1 MDGCCPARLAS
12 YRVATV
18 AYPQGMAGGGVVAVG
33 DSVIHG
39 GFTRPQF
46 IAPQSW
52 AQHLADVGE
61 WSFTT
66 YARGL
71 ASSGQVVDEQLP
83 LVVRDD
89 YAVGAVTVGAN
100 DLQFGWDAKRF
111 AANLDAILSQLDE
124 VADRVVVTTV
134 PPTFRRLPGEY
145 RRINQSVPQANDIIV
160 RAASEHG
167 AYVVDLSDFTSR
179 RWMRPDRAHP
189 TALGLAEIGQRAAEA
204 LGLERAPADARRLGV
219 AYSLRHA
226 TGLVWHS
233 VWLLVARV
241 RRR

>member
-1 MDGCCPARLAS
+1 
-12 YRVATV
+12 
-18 AYPQGMAGGGVVAVG
+18 MAGGGVVAVG

-39 GFTRPQF
+39 GFTHHQF

-52 AQHLADVGE
+52 AQHLAEIGG
-61 WSFTT
+61 WSFTK

-71 ASSGQVVDEQLP
+71 ATSGHVVDDQLP

-89 YAVGAVTVGAN
+89 YDVGAVTVGGN
-100 DLQFGWDAKRF
+100 DLQFGWDADLF
-111 AANLDAILSQLDE
+111 AANLDAILTRLGE

-134 PPTFRRLPGEY
+134 PPTFRCLPGED
-145 RRINQSVPQANDIIV
+145 RQINQTVPTANDIIV

-167 AYVVDLSDFTSR
+167 AHVVDLSDFTSR

-189 TALGLAEIGQRAAEA
+189 TALGLAEIGQRAADA
-204 LGLERAPADARRLGV
+204 LGLERASADTRRLGA

-226 TGLVWHS
+226 AGLVWHS
-233 VWLLVARV
+233 AWLSAARV